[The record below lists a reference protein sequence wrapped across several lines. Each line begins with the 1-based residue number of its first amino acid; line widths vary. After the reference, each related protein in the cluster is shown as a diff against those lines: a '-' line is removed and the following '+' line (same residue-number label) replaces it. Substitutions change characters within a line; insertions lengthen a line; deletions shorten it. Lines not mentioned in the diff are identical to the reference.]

1 MSVLQELEGL
11 KKNCTSRR
19 ETSFHAKFQAQC
31 LHGVPVLTLYHNVLA
46 ELIIIIFSR
55 SKRGNGEIIC
65 LCTRSEENLT
75 STATVIELHF
85 FMKKKMMKMKN
96 NHVYLYFTPH
106 VHFHPIFCMQL
117 HFTLVYRA
125 TPSLPARARV
135 NCAHGKEGG
144 ERV

>member
-31 LHGVPVLTLYHNVLA
+31 LHGLPVLTLYHNVF
-46 ELIIIIFSR
+46 IFSR

-65 LCTRSEENLT
+65 LCTRLEENLT

-85 FMKKKMMKMKN
+85 FMKKKMMKMKK

-106 VHFHPIFCMQL
+106 VHFHPISCMQL

-125 TPSLPARARV
+125 RPSLPARV
-135 NCAHGKEGG
+135 
-144 ERV
+144 